1 MKNHKD
7 ESSELIQLVGFK
19 LGEEEFAVDI
29 NKVKEINKLMTITKI
44 PNSHDFIEGVV
55 NLRGKIVPILSLRER
70 LGMERK
76 VNDAHTKIIVTEIEG
91 ALIGFI
97 VDEVT
102 AVLRIASEI
111 IENTPSVVAG
121 VEQEL
126 INGIAKHDDK
136 LLILLNL
143 EKILSQKEI
152 ENVQEEILHTN

>member
-70 LGMERK
+70 LGMDRK
-76 VNDAHTKIIVTEIEG
+76 ANDAHTKIIVTEIEG

-143 EKILSQKEI
+143 EKILNKKEI

>member
-55 NLRGKIVPILSLRER
+55 NLRGKIVPVLSLRER

-76 VNDAHTKIIVTEIEG
+76 ANDVHTKIIVTEIEG

-102 AVLRIASEI
+102 EVLRIASDI
-111 IENTPSVVAG
+111 IENTPSVVTG

-143 EKILSQKEI
+143 EKILSRKEI
-152 ENVQEEILHTN
+152 ENVHEEILHKN